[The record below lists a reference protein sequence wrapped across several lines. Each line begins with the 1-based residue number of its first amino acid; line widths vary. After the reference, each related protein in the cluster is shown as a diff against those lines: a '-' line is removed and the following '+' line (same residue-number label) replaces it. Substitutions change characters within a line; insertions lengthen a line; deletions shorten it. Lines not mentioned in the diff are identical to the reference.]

1 MKALSIIVIQLF
13 FFCILAFSS
22 PFVTDLVCEYH
33 TNPIGIDVAKPRF
46 SWQIKTSKENFKQ
59 IAYEIRVGKN
69 IDNKTIKTIIW
80 SSGKI
85 ASDQSVNVEYE
96 GEPLNS
102 MQRAYWQ
109 VRIWDNDNKVSDWSE
124 PAFWEMG
131 ILDTNLWSAKWIC
144 RPGLNNKIGQ
154 VNYFRREFTITKKIK
169 SARVYATSLGIYQL
183 FMNGKKI
190 SNDLFT
196 PGWTAYEERLQY
208 QTYDVTDVVEDA
220 NSIGVILGEGWY
232 SGPLGRNEI
241 RNNYGDS
248 PAALVQLV
256 INYTDGSSSTIIS
269 DENWKASNGPIIES
283 TFYDGE
289 TYDARLE
296 DENWANKGFDDSQW
310 QKASILDHRYDI
322 LVASQGVP
330 VKAIE
335 EIAPIEIITTP
346 NGETVL
352 DMGQNMVGWIR
363 VKVSGKKGDKVTM
376 RFAELLDKEGNFYV
390 ENLCSAAATDVYILN
405 GEAEEVYE
413 PHFTYHGF
421 RYVDVSEY
429 PGEVKI
435 ENFTGVVIHS
445 DMKATGSFVC
455 SDSLINKLQSNII
468 WSQKGNFFDIPTDC
482 PQRNERLGWTG
493 DAQIFAATAAYN
505 YDVSAFFTKWLK
517 DLAVE
522 QYSDGRLPNIVPN
535 IMNGSRSSAAWSDV
549 CIILPW
555 TIYQVYNDKR
565 ILEEQYES
573 MKSWVE
579 YMRKRAGDKCLWIGD
594 NHFGDWMAFA
604 STQPDYPGATT
615 DKDLIATAY
624 YYYSTYLL
632 SKIAK
637 VLQKDEDAT
646 TYSILSQEI
655 KKAFNLE
662 FVTTNGRLMSNTQT
676 AYALALSFGLLP
688 DSLLSKSSNFLAQ
701 DVEKLKHLTTGFVG
715 TPLLCKALSDNG
727 YKDLAYMVLMRKE
740 YPSWLYPITKGATT
754 IWERWDGIK
763 PDGSLQSPRNNS
775 LNHYAYGAIGEWLYS
790 YVAGLKIDPE
800 NPGYKHIIFDPQ
812 VGGGLTFARS
822 EFYSM
827 YGKIKSEWKINENR
841 ITYSLDIPPNTTGT
855 VKLPK
860 MDPNEIV
867 LNSVPLSKKRN
878 IEFVETPNN
887 LVVKLGSGSY
897 QITSPLN

>member
-13 FFCILAFSS
+13 FFCLLTFSC

-33 TNPIGIDVAKPRF
+33 TNPIGIDVTKPRL

-59 IAYEIRVGKN
+59 IAYEIRVGEN
-69 IDNKTIKTIIW
+69 IDNKTVKAIIW

-85 ASDQSVNVEYE
+85 VSDQSVNVEYE
-96 GEPLNS
+96 GEPLKS

-109 VRIWDNDNKVSDWSE
+109 VRIWDNDNRVSDWSE
-124 PAFWEMG
+124 IAFWEMG
-131 ILDTNLWSAKWIC
+131 ILDSKLWSAKWIC
-144 RPGLNNKIGQ
+144 RPNSDDNVGQ
-154 VNYFRREFTITKKIK
+154 VNYFRNEFTVNKKIK
-169 SARVYATSLGIYQL
+169 SARVYVTSLGIYQL
-183 FMNGKKI
+183 FINGKKI
-190 SNDLFT
+190 SDDLFT
-196 PGWTAYEERLQY
+196 PGWTAYEKRLQY
-208 QTYDVTDVVEDA
+208 QTYDVIDVVDDV

-241 RNNYGDS
+241 RNNYGDT
-248 PAALVQLV
+248 PAILVQLV
-256 INYTDGSSSTIIS
+256 LKYTDGSSSTIIS
-269 DENWKASNGPIIES
+269 DENWKVSKGPIIEA

-289 TYDARLE
+289 IYDARLE
-296 DENWANKGFDDSQW
+296 DENWANPGFDDNQW
-310 QKASILDHRYDI
+310 QNVSILEHRYDI
-322 LVASQGVP
+322 LVATQGVP

-335 EIAPIEIITTP
+335 EIDPIGIITTP

-363 VKVSGKKGDKVTM
+363 AKVRGEEGDKVTM
-376 RFAELLDKEGNFYV
+376 QFAEVLDKEGNFYI
-390 ENLCSAAATDVYILN
+390 ENLCSASATDVYILN
-405 GEAEEVYE
+405 GEGEEVYE

-421 RYVDVSEY
+421 RYVHISEY
-429 PGEVKI
+429 PGEVRL
-435 ENFTGVVIHS
+435 ENFKGIVIHS

-555 TIYQVYNDKR
+555 TIYLVYNDKR
-565 ILEEQYES
+565 ILKEQYES

-579 YMRKRAGDKCLWIGD
+579 YMRKRAGDKCLWIED

-632 SKIAK
+632 SKIAEII
-637 VLQKDEDAT
+637 QKGEDEI
-646 TYSILSQEI
+646 TYSILSQKI
-655 KKAFNLE
+655 KKSFNQE
-662 FVTTNGRLMSNTQT
+662 FVTPNGRLMSNTQT
-676 AYALALSFGLLP
+676 AYAIALSFGLLP
-688 DSLLSKSSNFLAQ
+688 DNILSKSSHVLAQ
-701 DVEKLKHLTTGFVG
+701 DVAKFNHLTTGFVG

-727 YKDLAYMVLMRKE
+727 YKDLAYMILMRKE

-763 PDGSLQSPRNNS
+763 PDGSFQSPRNNS
-775 LNHYAYGAIGEWLYS
+775 FNHYAYGAIGEWLYS
-790 YVAGLKIDPE
+790 YVAGLKVDPE
-800 NPGYKHIIFDPQ
+800 CPGYKHIIFDPQ

-855 VKLPK
+855 VKLPIS
-860 MDPNEIV
+860 DTNDVVI
-867 LNSVPLSKKRN
+867 NSVPLSEKR
-878 IEFVETPNN
+878 IAKFVDNSNN
-887 LVVKLGSGSY
+887 LVFKLGSGSY
-897 QITSPLN
+897 QITFPLN